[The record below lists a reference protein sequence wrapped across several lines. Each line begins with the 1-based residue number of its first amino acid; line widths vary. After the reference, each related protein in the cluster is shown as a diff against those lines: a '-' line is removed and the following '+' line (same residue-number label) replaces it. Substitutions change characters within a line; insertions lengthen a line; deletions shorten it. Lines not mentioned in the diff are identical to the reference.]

1 MFGTLSYWKEVSG
14 PHMLTAPCET
24 LRENSANHGSL
35 KRKFEANLD
44 SWRPSFKIYIHYIIY
59 IIRYILL
66 YIYTVVIE
74 YIIFSMNVANR
85 R

>member
-44 SWRPSFKIYIHYIIY
+44 SRSPSFKIYIYIHYIIY

-66 YIYTVVIE
+66 HIYSN
-74 YIIFSMNVANR
+74 Y
-85 R
+85 

>member
-44 SWRPSFKIYIHYIIY
+44 SWRPSFKIYIYIYTYYIIC

-66 YIYTVVIE
+66 YIYIQ
-74 YIIFSMNVANR
+74 
-85 R
+85 